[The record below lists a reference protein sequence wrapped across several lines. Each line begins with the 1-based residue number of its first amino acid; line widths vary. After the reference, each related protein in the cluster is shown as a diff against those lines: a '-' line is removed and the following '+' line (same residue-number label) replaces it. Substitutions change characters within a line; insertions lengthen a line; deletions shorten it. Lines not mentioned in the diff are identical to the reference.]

1 MKKFGITFIMFVFFL
16 SSCNDFNFDVI
27 YSTYKGHQIIK
38 KVVSEKYPESD
49 GYFYY
54 KDSKDSDEQ
63 DLKLFIRVMDGNE
76 SLDPILWSDNGKS
89 FVFLFRG
96 RISKLDSTT
105 FNTKLVLFSVEDGI
119 AIRKLELKN
128 KDIKN
133 YFYSDSIFNYVI
145 EDKLDT
151 ISVKI

>member
-1 MKKFGITFIMFVFFL
+1 MKKFGVTFILFVL
-16 SSCNDFNFDVI
+16 ILTSCYDFNFDVI

-96 RISKLDSTT
+96 TISKLDKTT
-105 FNTKLVLFSVEDGI
+105 FKTRLLLFSVEDGI
-119 AIRKLELKN
+119 ANRRLELMN
-128 KDIKN
+128 EDIKS
-133 YFYSDSIFNYVI
+133 YFFSDSTFSYVL
-145 EDKLDT
+145 EDKSDT
-151 ISVKI
+151 ISVRI